1 MALLELKGLK
11 KVYDQGK
18 IEVPALRGIDLT
30 VEHGEFT
37 TIFGPSGS
45 GKTTLLNMIGC
56 LDKPTDGTIL
66 FDGQSLAELDKKEL
80 AMIRR
85 FNVGFIFQSYNLI
98 PVLTAYENVEF
109 AIRLVNKYDK
119 QEIRDRVLHIL
130 KAVGLEGL
138 ENRKPNELSGGQKQR
153 VAIARAL
160 VKEPKLVLADEPSA
174 NLDSKTS
181 EEVLA
186 VMAKMNQEL
195 GTTFIFSTHDPLV
208 MDYARRL
215 IEIRDGLIAKDQ
227 RREEDAVLNEVGL

>member
-1 MALLELKGLK
+1 MALLEMQGVK
-11 KVYDQGK
+11 KIYEQGK

-30 VEHGEFT
+30 VEQGEFPT
-37 TIFGPSGS
+37 VFGPSGS

-56 LDKPTDGTIL
+56 LDKPTAGRIV
-66 FDGQSLAELDKKEL
+66 FDGQELGELDKKGL
-80 AMIRR
+80 AMLRR
-85 FNVGFIFQSYNLI
+85 HHVGFIFQSYNLI

-109 AIRLVNKYDK
+109 ALRLLNRYDQK
-119 QEIRDRVLHIL
+119 EVKARVLRIL
-130 KAVGLEGL
+130 AAVGLAGL
-138 ENRKPNELSGGQKQR
+138 EDRRPNELSGGQKQR

-181 EEVLA
+181 EEVLQ
-186 VMAKMNQEL
+186 VMLKMNQEL

-208 MDYARRL
+208 MKYAHRL

-227 RREEDAVLNEVGL
+227 RREQDAVLN